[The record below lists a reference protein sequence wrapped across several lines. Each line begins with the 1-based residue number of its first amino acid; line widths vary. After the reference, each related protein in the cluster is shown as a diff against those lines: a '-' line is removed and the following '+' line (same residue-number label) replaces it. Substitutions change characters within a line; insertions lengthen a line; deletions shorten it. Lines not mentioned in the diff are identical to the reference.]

1 MLLCPVVGFVCQ
13 ELVCPGSQVSHTCL
27 PTCHDKKPSQG
38 TFSLPIKC
46 NHADS
51 LEASDFQTHVFF
63 RTMSLASLLL
73 GISIL
78 LLPPSCP
85 VPSPSCPVTN
95 LFREASEK
103 GERNAIHSAAPAPSD
118 TLCLPIQFIKDFLLV
133 RSNQG
138 AGMPPADRGLCCLQN
153 ANSMGIR

>member
-1 MLLCPVVGFVCQ
+1 MHMALGIYFN
-13 ELVCPGSQVSHTCL
+13 
-27 PTCHDKKPSQG
+27 
-38 TFSLPIKC
+38 FSRYI
-46 NHADS
+46 
-51 LEASDFQTHVFF
+51 
-63 RTMSLASLLL
+63 RLAGLLL
-73 GISIL
+73 GIPIP
-78 LLPPSCP
+78 LPALSCP

-138 AGMPPADRGLCCLQN
+138 AGMPPADHGLCRLQN